1 MSAVTIPTTLPAERE
16 TLIMASNGG
25 IQVLPPGAGYGIVVG
40 IGGVFALMMLG
51 LTWLQN
57 RYVGDLYTMASILTD
72 LST

>member
-1 MSAVTIPTTLPAERE
+1 
-16 TLIMASNGG
+16 MASNGG